1 MGLVRN
7 GGSSRHGVRHTR
19 RGRPSAETLTGI
31 GAILSLVLATSVYAV
46 GQAAVPSS
54 ESFSAP
60 RAARAMAVAPTVPD
74 PTTLAVQQAAPTAD
88 PAPTAVAQRAP
99 TGTGGSPSSTAA
111 VPPGQSENP
120 PSQSPPEAGAPE
132 DGAPETG
139 APLGAAAAA
148 APAPSIGPDLDAQLN
163 RIVRSY
169 PGYQLGVALID
180 VADGVVH
187 EYGVRSKFTA
197 ASTAKV
203 LAAAAYY
210 RLAETGELSLDAP
223 MGASTAGLQIRQMI
237 QQSNNESW
245 AMILEAL
252 GSRRLTDYAASIGI
266 EYDRSY
272 NKLTAAETARTLSL
286 LYTGQLLSAP
296 DTAELLSYMQ
306 DTNLETLIPAALP
319 PDVVV
324 FHKYG
329 LLYGNLHD
337 ASLLVRGGKAYAFVV
352 YTLGRS
358 PAEITSRTRVIH
370 LLTRTVSAALF
381 PG

>member
-1 MGLVRN
+1 M
-7 GGSSRHGVRHTR
+7 
-19 RGRPSAETLTGI
+19 ALT
-31 GAILSLVLATSVYAV
+31 
-46 GQAAVPSS
+46 
-54 ESFSAP
+54 
-60 RAARAMAVAPTVPD
+60 
-74 PTTLAVQQAAPTAD
+74 
-88 PAPTAVAQRAP
+88 
-99 TGTGGSPSSTAA
+99 
-111 VPPGQSENP
+111 
-120 PSQSPPEAGAPE
+120 
-132 DGAPETG
+132 
-139 APLGAAAAA
+139 
-148 APAPSIGPDLDAQLN
+148 PSIGPDLEAQLN
-163 RIVRSY
+163 GIIHSY

-180 VADGVVH
+180 LADGAVH
-187 EYGVRSKFTA
+187 EYGVRTKFTA

-210 RLAETGELSLDAP
+210 RLAETGELSLDEP
-223 MGASTAGLQIRQMI
+223 MGVSTAGLQIRQMI

-266 EYDRSY
+266 EYDRAY
-272 NKLTAAETARTLSL
+272 NKLTPAETARTLAL
-286 LYTGQLLSAP
+286 LYTGQLLNAAN
-296 DTAELLSYMQ
+296 TAQLLSYMQ
-306 DTNLETLIPAALP
+306 NTNLETLIPAALP

-337 ASLLVRGGKAYAFVV
+337 ASILVRGGKAYAFVV